1 MKKLF
6 TTLAIAGMSF
16 CAYAQNT
23 GKISGA
29 IQDGSSQKKMESL
42 SISLLKSADSSVVK
56 TAVSNKEG
64 QFSFENL
71 LPGTYLVLASSAT
84 HQPTYS
90 GLLQISETASDKNV
104 GTLTLMPITKKLD
117 EVVVTSKKQFIER
130 KIDKTII
137 NPDALISNAGAN
149 AFEMLEKAPGVSV
162 DKDGNISLKGKQG
175 VIIMVDGK
183 PTYLSGPD
191 LVNFLTNLPA
201 SNLEL
206 VEIMTNPPAKYD
218 AAGNSG
224 IINFKTKR
232 IKLKGFNGSLSSNQ
246 AVGEFFRTN
255 NSLNLNYRKGKVNL
269 FSTLNGNYRKQSQ
282 YLDIDREYL
291 FIDKS
296 VRAIFQQ
303 NSIERRTRQ
312 YYALKTGMDFYAT
325 KKTTLGLVFT
335 GNMSPYSDPGMNTSY
350 LRDAAFVLDS
360 TVVANKTQEGE
371 WTHHGVNVNMRH
383 KFDSTGR
390 ELTADVDILKYGGDV
405 NQMINSKN
413 YLPNGNISFENTIT
427 GILPSDVHIFSIKT
441 DYTQMIGKKIKMD
454 AGIKTSFVETSN
466 KANYFNTVNNITTV
480 DKARTTNFDYKE
492 NINAAYVN
500 MSAEVKKW
508 GFQAGLRAENTSYEG
523 IQYGNFLQPDSTFK
537 NNYNSLFPTMYVSY
551 KHNDKN
557 QFGFNYGRR
566 INRPNYENLNPF
578 INFIDI
584 YTYDVGNP
592 FLRPMFSN
600 NLELTHTY
608 KNFLTTTV
616 NYTHT
621 NNLFGEA
628 FDQEGEAIVVRPSNF
643 GNVQV
648 ANFSVSAQVKPTKWW
663 TAQLYSE
670 VSYTDIDAQIKGNDI
685 DLQMVTYS
693 ANANNQFQ
701 FNKGWSAEL
710 SGFFRSKGLE
720 NQINIR
726 SLYQLNAGVQKQ
738 ILKKKGSLRLAIS
751 DFTGP
756 MKISGFIAN
765 IETANASFR
774 QRRDSRVLTLGFNY
788 RFGKPMKTEKRNTG
802 GAADEQNRVG
812 GGN

>member
-6 TTLAIAGMSF
+6 TTLAIAGMSC
-16 CAYAQNT
+16 CAYAQNA
-23 GKISGA
+23 GKISGS
-29 IQDGSSQKKMESL
+29 IQDGSTQKKMESL
-42 SISLLKSADSSVVK
+42 TVSLLRSADSSLVK

-64 QFSFENL
+64 QFSFEQL
-71 LPGTYLVLASSAT
+71 LPGTYLVLASST
-84 HQPTYS
+84 SHQPTYS
-90 GLLQISETASDKNV
+90 GILEIGETAIDKNL
-104 GTLTLMPITKKLD
+104 GTLLLMPITKNMA
-117 EVVVTSKKQFIER
+117 EVVVTSKKPFIER

-137 NPDALISNAGAN
+137 NPDALISNAGSN
-149 AFEMLEKAPGVSV
+149 ALEMLEKAPGVSV

-175 VIIMVDGK
+175 VIILIDGK
-183 PTYLSGPD
+183 PTYLGGQD

-206 VEIMTNPPAKYD
+206 VEIMTNPPAKFD

-224 IINFKTKR
+224 IINFKIKR
-232 IKLKGFNGSLSSNQ
+232 LKGKGFNGSLSSNQ
-246 AVGEFFRTN
+246 AVGEYFRTN
-255 NSLNLNYRKGKVNL
+255 NSLNLNYRKGKVNW
-269 FSTLNGNYRKQSQ
+269 FSTLNANYRKQSQ

-291 FIDKS
+291 FTDKS
-296 VRAIFQQ
+296 IRAIFEQ
-303 NSIERRTRQ
+303 NAIERRTRH
-312 YYALKTGMDFYAT
+312 YYAIKTGMDFYAT
-325 KKTTLGLVFT
+325 KKTTLGLVFM
-335 GNMSPYSDPGMNTSY
+335 GNMSPYSDPGVNTSY
-350 LRDAAFVLDS
+350 LRNAASVLDS
-360 TVVANKTQEGE
+360 TVVSTKTQNGE
-371 WTHHGVNVNMRH
+371 WTHHGVNLNMRH
-383 KFDSTGR
+383 KFDSTGK
-390 ELTADVDILKYGGDV
+390 EITADVDVLRYAGDV
-405 NQMINSKN
+405 NQMINTKN
-413 YLPNGNISFENTIT
+413 YLPNGTINSENTIT
-427 GILPSDVHIFSIKT
+427 GILPSNVQIFSAKT
-441 DYTQMIGKKIKMD
+441 DYTQTIAKKIKMD
-454 AGIKTSFVETSN
+454 AGLKTSFVETGN
-466 KANYFNTVNNITTV
+466 KANYFNTVNNLTSV
-480 DKARTTNFDYKE
+480 DEARTTFFDYKE

-500 MSAEVKKW
+500 FSTEVKKW
-508 GFQAGLRAENTSYEG
+508 SFQAGLRAEHTNYEG
-523 IQYGNFLQPDSTFK
+523 IQYGNVLQADSAFK
-537 NNYNSLFPTMYVSY
+537 NNYTSAFPTLYVSY
-551 KHNDKN
+551 KHNDNN

-578 INFIDI
+578 IQFIDI

-592 FLRPMFSN
+592 FLLPMFSN

-643 GNVQV
+643 GEVRV
-648 ANFSVSAQVKPTKWW
+648 ANLSLSAQVKPTKWW
-663 TAQLYSE
+663 TAQLYTE

-685 DLQMVTYS
+685 DLSLVTFT

-701 FNKGWSAEL
+701 FKKGWSAEL

-756 MKISGFIAN
+756 MKVSGFIAN